1 MMIEQ
6 LAAQSF
12 AAARRG
18 DGDREDFR
26 LARDEAGENERDDAV
41 RDSGAMG
48 NNVAIEQELLEFA
61 LAPASTKRRGME
73 HGKGTGVARSGFGKN
88 RVATREQAADERDH
102 RRGSCAA
109 DCGCA
114 SGARR

>member
-1 MMIEQ
+1 MRAMTRRCSVIRMPLAVHSASAWSGEAPQMMIEQ

-12 AAARRG
+12 AAAGRG

-73 HGKGTGVARSGFGKN
+73 HGKGTGIARSGF
-88 RVATREQAADERDH
+88 
-102 RRGSCAA
+102 
-109 DCGCA
+109 
-114 SGARR
+114 